1 MTTLALLA
9 AAALATS
16 ATPATTVDKP
26 SGKAPLRYRDAITS
40 RVDVKR
46 DIGYSGD
53 QGLDVYQPAGD
64 RTRNRPA
71 VVWIHGGGFRAG
83 SKRAANVVQLATAFA
98 HRGYVAASIDYR
110 LLAQGVRCG
119 GTGSAPPPQCALA
132 ALAAKEDAIAAVAW
146 IRRHARG
153 LHVDP
158 HRIAVGGTSAG
169 AVTSLLLATDPSVPI
184 DAAVSISG
192 FLPAASYSRSD
203 APTIFFEGTLD
214 HTTPFALSKATAEGM
229 AKMGVPVVFE
239 TLQGAGHVPWQ
250 YRSRFITH
258 SAYFLYQHLGLPK
271 KG

>member
-1 MTTLALLA
+1 VHAVWLLAGLALA
-9 AAALATS
+9 AS
-16 ATPATTVDKP
+16 ATPTTTVDKP
-26 SGKAPLRYRDAITS
+26 SGEAPLRYRDAVTS
-40 RVDVKR
+40 RVEVKR

-53 QGLDVYQPAGD
+53 QGLDVYAPSGD

-98 HRGYVAASIDYR
+98 QRGYVAASIDYR
-110 LLAQGVRCG
+110 LLAQGVQCG
-119 GTGSAPPPQCALA
+119 GTGSAPPPQCAQA
-132 ALAAKEDAIAAVAW
+132 ALAAKEDAIAAVNW

-192 FLPAASYSRSD
+192 FLPAASYSRAD
-203 APTIFFEGTLD
+203 APTLFFEGTLD
-214 HTTPFALSKATAEGM
+214 HTTPFALSKATAQGM
-229 AKMGVPVVFE
+229 AQAGVPVVFE
-239 TLQGAGHVPWQ
+239 TLQGAGHVPWE

-258 SAYFLYQHLGLPK
+258 SAWFLYDRLGLAGRP
-271 KG
+271 